1 MGSSSVSR
9 AWWALHPQ
17 PRAGGR
23 QAHDRLNEKVLGS
36 QLCGD

>member
-1 MGSSSVSR
+1 MGGSGVSR

-17 PRAGGR
+17 PRVGGR
-23 QAHDRLNEKVLGS
+23 QAHDRLNTKVLGR